1 MMVDSTRPE
10 IRSGDRRGF
19 LIVQLITGS
28 RIPLAVAFCLFALTL
43 RSWSWAVLVGAL
55 ILAIIEVSDA
65 IDGLVARRLGVVS
78 PLGEMLDPYADSF
91 SRLVV
96 FWTLSQCGLVFAAV
110 PLVMALRDV
119 TVAYCRI
126 MLAQSGS
133 SVSARLGGKIKAHVQ
148 AYGSIAAW
156 IGPGYWSWLGEWTI
170 PALSWIVII
179 VTVYSSYD
187 YLRGGI
193 GALRERL

>member
-1 MMVDSTRPE
+1 MESDSSL
-10 IRSGDRRGF
+10 SGMKSRGDF
-19 LIVQLITGS
+19 LVVQLVTGS
-28 RIPLAVAFCLFALTL
+28 RIPLAIVFCCFALTV
-43 RSWSWAVLVGAL
+43 RAGVGAVWIGVL
-55 ILAIIEVSDA
+55 LLTIIEVSDA
-65 IDGLVARRLGVVS
+65 VDGYVARRLGVVS

-96 FWTLSQCGLVFAAV
+96 FWTLSQCGLVFMVV

-126 MLAQSGS
+126 LLAQSGA

-148 AYGSIAAW
+148 GIGGIAAW
-156 IGPGYWSWLGEWTI
+156 IGPWYWGWLGEWTI
-170 PALSWIVII
+170 PLISWMVIL
-179 VTVYSSYD
+179 VTIYSSYD